1 MKTEQ
6 VAELLKPAMEKIEA
20 KTQISFVFGSVA
32 TGYDD
37 ETADKNLVTIGQL
50 TSEEL
55 EDAVADVKAQ
65 IDDKLVVNSFTREE
79 YIKHFLGGKIFIR
92 KSANAPKTFFKG
104 DDGDLWQLYYDA

>member
-6 VAELLKPAMEKIEA
+6 VAEMLKPLMDKIEA
-20 KTQISFVFGSVA
+20 KTQISFIFGSVA

-37 ETADKNLVTIGQL
+37 ETADKNLVTIGKL

-55 EDAVADVKAQ
+55 EEAVAEVKNK
-65 IDDKLVVNSFTREE
+65 IEDKLVVNSFTRDD

-104 DDGDLWQLYYDA
+104 NDGDLWDLYYDA